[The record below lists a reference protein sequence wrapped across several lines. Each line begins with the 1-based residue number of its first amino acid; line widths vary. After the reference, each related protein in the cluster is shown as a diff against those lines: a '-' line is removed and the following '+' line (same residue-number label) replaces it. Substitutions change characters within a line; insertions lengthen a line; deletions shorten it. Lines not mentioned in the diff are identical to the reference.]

1 MNILPMME
9 EHYKFF
15 QPGREDN
22 PWLAYAV
29 PTLTMPELAS
39 RGGTI
44 IELYMPIP
52 QDQPAE
58 QWREQ
63 QKEEIAASAIA
74 SLSRYHQLNI
84 KVKRVRSPKDF
95 LTEMHL
101 YGGALYGLSPAT
113 SPLDQFSHTSPL
125 PGLFLA
131 GQTTYP
137 GFGVGPASISGILSA
152 KALLESGK

>member
-1 MNILPMME
+1 MME

-15 QPGREDN
+15 KPGREDN

-39 RGGTI
+39 RGGSI
-44 IELYMPIP
+44 VELYMPIP

-74 SLSRYHQLNI
+74 SLSRYHALNI

-95 LTEMHL
+95 LTKMHL

-152 KALLESGK
+152 KALLESGT